1 MATPARGPNRP
12 PLQPRIVLVEDDQ
25 GRMDRF
31 TDWLRDTRFL
41 LVICRS
47 GGQALGMFS
56 KGGEGIAGILLDHDL
71 SDSTITETDRLM
83 STSNVLPTIVRN
95 VPREVPILIHS
106 HNASKPPQMVKLL
119 QSAGF
124 SVTRI
129 RFDSLTRDRFELWL
143 EDVGDNW
150 ESRQDG

>member
-95 VPREVPILIHS
+95 VPLAVPILIHS
-106 HNASKPPQMVKLL
+106 HNASKHPQMVKLL
-119 QSAGF
+119 QIEGF
-124 SVTRI
+124 ALTRI
-129 RFDSLTRDRFELWL
+129 LCNRRTRHRYE
-143 EDVGDNW
+143 
-150 ESRQDG
+150 